1 MRSNIM
7 KDIYF
12 VVHEDDEYKY
22 VLSTLDEAVACIKN
36 RIEFNKMFEY
46 SAKFIIKVYHAD
58 EQIGTIE
65 MDNV

>member
-1 MRSNIM
+1 MKSNIR
-7 KDIYF
+7 KNIYF

-22 VLSTLDEAVACIKN
+22 ILSTLDEAVACIKN